1 MKIDQ
6 KALEDLMVYKINKNT
21 KDLYKFMLD
30 LLQEIEANRY
40 VIDAATYENLRKKIL
55 DQGNAAIRDNELF
68 IKKFDFSLK

>member
-40 VIDAATYENLRKKIL
+40 VIDTATYENLRKKIL